1 MKLEEIR
8 KRISA
13 LEGETSL
20 SETLCLVCFPDGSEH
35 ETTLFDW
42 VDHAADWKMIRITQG
57 KELSPLVCSLL
68 SLEEQAVR
76 EDQESG
82 ADPAVC
88 ADHIRSRD
96 AVRRFIEY
104 AGGIT

>member
-1 MKLEEIR
+1 MKLDEIKR
-8 KRISA
+8 RISA
-13 LEGETSL
+13 LESETIF
-20 SETLCLVCFPDGSEH
+20 SETLCLVRFPDGSEH
-35 ETTLFDW
+35 ETALIDW
-42 VDHAADWKMIRITQG
+42 IDHAADWKMLKITQG
-57 KELSPLVCSLL
+57 RELSPLVCSLL

-88 ADHIRSRD
+88 DDHIRSRD
-96 AVRRFIEY
+96 AVLRFIEY